1 MPNAISTLDDSVLA
15 EANTD
20 MHRVKEQESSEHRRE
35 FDNLLHHALPRFR
48 RMAMRW
54 LRNHED
60 AEDAVQD
67 AMLLAFRHIS
77 QFQGRAQ
84 MSTWLTAIL
93 YNVVRMQ
100 LRRPRYSMVPLDHA
114 ANDANWA
121 TSDFLAD
128 SRPTQEKILEQSELY
143 ELAVKLV
150 ATMPSRQRTALQ
162 LCIQADFSMRK
173 AAEILG
179 VPQGTMKVRL
189 SRARVSLAERFH
201 NVTAPPKSRNTGSKT
216 KCGAWPAA
224 GRRHDYAQSLARLP
238 ITVFREHG
246 GCEGMVGA

>member
-1 MPNAISTLDDSVLA
+1 MSNAISTLEDSGLRA
-15 EANTD
+15 AANISV
-20 MHRVKEQESSEHRRE
+20 HVIKEERRRE
-35 FDNLLHHALPRFR
+35 FDNLLPHVLPRLR

-93 YNVVRMQ
+93 YNAVRMQ

-150 ATMPSRQRTALQ
+150 ATMPSRQRAALQ
-162 LCIQADFSMRK
+162 LCTQAGFSIKR
-173 AAEILG
+173 AAELLG
-179 VPQGTMKVRL
+179 VPEGTLKVRL

-201 NVTAPPKSRNTGSKT
+201 NITASPKSRNTDSKT
-216 KCGAWPAA
+216 KCEAWPAA
-224 GRRHDYAQSLARLP
+224 DRRRDRVQRLTSVP
-238 ITVFREHG
+238 GVVFAKQG
-246 GCEGMVGA
+246 GCEDLVSA